1 MAQPPQKKSRCERTF
16 LFVPESRGERPTI
29 NKLCGENAW
38 LEIEYPETQEQQ
50 YPEEDPETQVEPEEL
65 AATQLDDDT
74 DGDTEQK
81 EKEGRQQQGEKGRPI
96 QHMQEE
102 ETKKKEKWH
111 ETSDENQKRRLRP
124 DEIARCRLW
133 KAFVTDPANAAAAE
147 EELDEMRNKFMQAK
161 GELMRLTTD

>member
-1 MAQPPQKKSRCERTF
+1 M
-16 LFVPESRGERPTI
+16 
-29 NKLCGENAW
+29 CGENAW

-81 EKEGRQQQGEKGRPI
+81 EKEGRQQQGEKGRPV

-102 ETKKKEKWH
+102 ETEKKENWH
-111 ETSDENQKRRLRP
+111 ETNDENQKRRLRP
-124 DEIARCRLW
+124 DEIARGRLW
-133 KAFVTDPANAAAAE
+133 RAFVSDPANAAD
-147 EELDEMRNKFMQAK
+147 ELAKMRNKRKEAK
-161 GELMRLTTD
+161 GELTKHIEDYIENKANPESRDFEPEEVFIEG